1 MKLISQHNSQALR
14 NPWVLGLLTF
24 LVVFLSANAVFIYL
38 AFSDRPNLVVDNYY
52 ERGKEYQKRL
62 AVEEQQAALGWTGNL
77 ILPGT
82 TRVNQPAV
90 FEAQIL
96 GENARSVDLD
106 SVRIFAYRPSDMNKD
121 FDAGMQSVGSGRYE
135 AELTFKYPGNWDLI
149 VEAKRGEDEYLI
161 TRRIYIDP

>member
-1 MKLISQHNSQALR
+1 MKGISQQNSQALR

-52 ERGKEYQKRL
+52 ERGKEYQKKL
-62 AVEEQQAALGWTGNL
+62 AGQQQQEALGWTGNL
-77 ILPGT
+77 MLPGS

-90 FEAQIL
+90 FETQIL
-96 GENARSVDLD
+96 GENARAVELD
-106 SVRIFAYRPSDMNKD
+106 SVKIFAYRPSDMDKD
-121 FDAGMQSVGSGRYE
+121 FKAEMQPVGIGRYQ

-149 VEAKRGEDEYLI
+149 VEAKQGDDEYLI